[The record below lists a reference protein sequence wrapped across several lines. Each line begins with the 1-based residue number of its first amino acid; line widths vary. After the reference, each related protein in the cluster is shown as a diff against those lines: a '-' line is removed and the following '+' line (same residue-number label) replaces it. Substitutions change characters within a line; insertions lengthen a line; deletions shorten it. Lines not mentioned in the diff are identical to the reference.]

1 MTDRPAPP
9 AFRSAESPGLFDERS
24 RPDFRDVFGRMLA
37 DASHVD
43 VALTRL
49 RLSALD
55 LRAVELR
62 HLRRL
67 RLLLA
72 EVNAVSLAGEAHAI
86 LADPERSGSLRFLAA
101 LVDRGVVRIR
111 AAPLAGWS
119 PDFTVFRGPS
129 GPRAVLL
136 GFHWLERP
144 FPFRGPALASLHGP
158 AGAAL
163 AGRRFD
169 EAWSRA
175 HDIRTAIHGI
185 LQRAGGHPRADH
197 DRPSEPPR
205 PQGIGAV
212 GGPRSDLDTPAPT
225 D

>member
-1 MTDRPAPP
+1 MSFSPSFPT
-9 AFRSAESPGLFDERS
+9 RSAETPGLFDERS
-24 RPDFRDVFGRMLA
+24 RPDFRDVFGRMLTEA
-37 DASHVD
+37 THVD
-43 VALTRL
+43 IALTRL

-55 LRAVELR
+55 LRSVELR
-62 HLRRL
+62 NLRRL

-72 EVNAVSLAGEAHAI
+72 EVNAVGLAAEAHAV
-86 LADPERSGSLRFLAA
+86 LADPERGGSLRFLAA
-101 LVDRGVVRIR
+101 LVDRGMVLIR

-129 GPRAVLL
+129 GPLSVLL

-158 AGAAL
+158 GGAAL

-169 EAWSRA
+169 ETWGRA

-185 LQRAGGHPRADH
+185 LQRATRQTVQPHRQPT
-197 DRPSEPPR
+197 EPPQ

-212 GGPRSDLDTPAPT
+212 RGPHLDLDTPPPT